1 MITEFGKNKVVQS
14 YNESISKIRL
24 NETIIVET
32 FDVKSSIGDTLT
44 IEFIVPDDISQISK
58 LETLDTD
65 NNVLSVSSLYV
76 SISNDTRFKYQVKV
90 GD

>member
-44 IEFIVPDDISQISK
+44 IEFIVPDGISQISK

>member
-14 YNESISKIRL
+14 YNESISKFRL

-44 IEFIVPDDISQISK
+44 IEFIVPDGIQQISK

>member
-1 MITEFGKNKVVQS
+1 MITELGKNKVVQS

-24 NETIIVET
+24 NETIIVEI

-44 IEFIVPDDISQISK
+44 IEFIVPDGITQISK

-65 NNVLSVSSLYV
+65 NNVLSVSGLYV

>member
-1 MITEFGKNKVVQS
+1 MITELGKNKVVQS

-24 NETIIVET
+24 NETIIVEI

-44 IEFIVPDDISQISK
+44 IEFIVPDGITQISK

>member
-1 MITEFGKNKVVQS
+1 MITEFGKNKAAQS
-14 YNESISKIRL
+14 YNESISKIRI

-44 IEFIVPDDISQISK
+44 IEFIVPDGITQISK

>member
-44 IEFIVPDDISQISK
+44 IEFIVPDGIQQISK